1 MITHLD
7 LGGIMIQLRTP
18 IDNSLFFQS
27 ILPKY
32 GKNRRESQIELSD
45 EIKKAYDKN
54 YKFVAEAEV
63 GTGKSYAYLVPTLNQ
78 ISRTGKPFLIS
89 TGTIV
94 LQDQLF
100 TKDIPELSKCLIKE
114 KLISKPLQSI
124 LGKGKEHYICEKRI
138 VSYSEYLLK
147 NKDEQLSAELD
158 KIINDYESGLFD
170 ERDFPSLT
178 SKVWKKINVSYC
190 TRSCTERYCKY
201 KLFKL
206 ERESFNYDFLIC
218 NHQFLLANLNN
229 PDYIKN
235 FSGVLIDE
243 AHNFETAAYSIL
255 GDNKSAKDF
264 IQCINKVRLKVNY
277 SVNYVITL
285 IKAFYHEIE
294 RNTIIPQNK
303 EIDWKYK
310 VVINDKIY
318 RLALEL
324 SDKLENIQ
332 LSVTNF
338 AFDLKKRED
347 RLGNELE
354 SLSSFVEAVINNQ
367 SKIFWVQF
375 EKPMLPRL
383 FYIPCNVDE
392 ILYNRVLSHTNLPV
406 VFSSATMST
415 SNELEGF
422 DYFISSLGIDSVMKR
437 CYLDPVSKKSPYDF
451 HDQAAIYIEEDLKF
465 VSRNNALFED
475 YLKAK
480 ADRIYDIIKATNG
493 KSLVLFTSYEVMD
506 LTHNYIAD
514 KILKDLGISSYKQG
528 QGSNYYN
535 LKKFE
540 NNINSC
546 LFATGSFW
554 EGIDIKGSSL
564 SCVII
569 DKLPFPVKDPIID
582 YKIEK
587 LGAERSEIL
596 TSEMI
601 LRLKQGTGRLI
612 RDEKDKGVVVIMDS
626 RALES
631 KYFDIITNA
640 LPNYRKIYT
649 IQEIRIF
656 LNPHIAA

>member
-1 MITHLD
+1 
-7 LGGIMIQLRTP
+7 MIQLRTP
-18 IDNSLFFQS
+18 IDNNLFFQS

-45 EIKKAYDKN
+45 EIKNAYEKN

-63 GTGKSYAYLVPTLNQ
+63 GTGKSYAYLFPTLNK

-100 TKDIPELSKCLIKE
+100 TKDIPELSKYLINE
-114 KLISKPLQSI
+114 KLISKPLQAL

-138 VSYSEYLLK
+138 LSYSEYLLK

-158 KIINDYESGLFD
+158 RVINDYESGLFD
-170 ERDFPSLT
+170 ERDFPSIS
-178 SKVWKKINVSYC
+178 SKVWKKINVTYC

-218 NHQFLLANLNN
+218 NHQFLLANLNK
-229 PDYIKN
+229 PDYIN
-235 FSGVLIDE
+235 RFSGLVIDE

-264 IQCINKVRLKVNY
+264 IQCINNVKLKVHY
-277 SVNYVITL
+277 SVSHVITL
-285 IKAFYHEIE
+285 INAFYYEIE
-294 RNTIIPQNK
+294 RSTIIPQNK

-318 RLALEL
+318 RLASEL
-324 SDKLENIQ
+324 SDKLEKIQ

-367 SKIFWVQF
+367 NRIFWVQF
-375 EKPMLPRL
+375 EKSMLPRL
-383 FYIPCNVDE
+383 YYIPCNIDE
-392 ILYNRVLSHTNLPV
+392 ILYNRLLSRTNLPV

-415 SNELEGF
+415 SNGLEGF
-422 DYFISSLGIDSVMKR
+422 DYFINSLGIDSVKTS
-437 CYLDPVSKKSPYDF
+437 CYLEPISKKSPYDF
-451 HDQAAIYIEEDLKF
+451 QAQAAIYIEEDLKF
-465 VSRNNALFED
+465 ISRNNAALFED
-475 YLKAK
+475 YLKSK
-480 ADRIYDIIKATNG
+480 ADRIFDIIKATNG

-506 LTHNYIAD
+506 LTHNYLAD
-514 KILKDLGISSYKQG
+514 KILKDLGISCYKQG
-528 QGSNYYN
+528 QGSNYHN
-535 LKKFE
+535 LKRFE
-540 NNINSC
+540 SNINSC

-569 DKLPFPVKDPIID
+569 DKLPFPVQDPIID

-587 LGAERSEIL
+587 LGAENKSEIL

-601 LRLKQGTGRLI
+601 LRLKQGAGRLI
-612 RDEKDKGVVVIMDS
+612 RDEKDIGVIVIMDS
-626 RALES
+626 RASES

-640 LPNYRKIYT
+640 LPNYRRIYS
-649 IQEIRIF
+649 IQEILIF
-656 LNPHIAA
+656 LNSHIAA

>member
-1 MITHLD
+1 
-7 LGGIMIQLRTP
+7 MIQLKTL
-18 IDNSLFFQS
+18 IENSLFFQN

-32 GKNRRESQIELSD
+32 GKTTRWSQLELSD
-45 EIKKAYDKN
+45 DIKKAYDKN

-63 GTGKSYAYLVPTLNQ
+63 GTGKSYAYLVPTLNK

-89 TGTIV
+89 TGTII

-100 TKDIPELSKCLIKE
+100 TKDIPELSKYLINE
-114 KLISKPLQSI
+114 RFINKPLQSI

-147 NKDEQLSAELD
+147 NEDEPLSVELD
-158 KIINDYESGLFD
+158 KVIKNYESGSFD
-170 ERDFPSLT
+170 ERDFPSIT
-178 SKVWKKINVSYC
+178 SKIWKNINVLNC
-190 TRSCTERYCKY
+190 TRSCPERYCKY

-229 PDYIKN
+229 PDYINN
-235 FSGVLIDE
+235 FSGVVIDE

-277 SVNYVITL
+277 SVSYVIKL
-285 IKAFYHEIE
+285 IIDFYQEIE
-294 RNTIIPQNK
+294 KSTIIPENK

-318 RLALEL
+318 RMALDL
-324 SDKLENIQ
+324 SEKLETIQ

-338 AFDLKKRED
+338 AYDLKKRED
-347 RLGNELE
+347 RLGNELD
-354 SLSSFVEAVINNQ
+354 SLLSFAEAVINNQ

-375 EKPMLPRL
+375 EKTKVPRL

-392 ILYNRVLSHTNLPV
+392 ILYDRILSHKNLPV

-415 SNELEGF
+415 SNGLEGF
-422 DYFISSLGIDSVMKR
+422 DYFISSIGIDSVKKS
-437 CYLDPVSKKSPYDF
+437 CYLEPVSKKSPYDF
-451 HDQAAIYIEEDLKF
+451 QAQAAIYIEEDLKF

-480 ADRIYDIIKATNG
+480 ADKIYNIIKATNG
-493 KSLVLFTSYEVMD
+493 KSLVLFTSYDVMD
-506 LTHNYIAD
+506 LTYNYLAD
-514 KILKDLGISSYKQG
+514 KILKDLGISSFKQG
-528 QGSNYYN
+528 QGSNYDN

-540 NNINSC
+540 ININSC

-569 DKLPFPVKDPIID
+569 DKLPFPVQDPIID

-587 LGAERSEIL
+587 LDVERTEIL

-612 RDEKDKGVVVIMDS
+612 RDEKDKGVIVIMDS
-626 RALES
+626 RALEA
-631 KYFDIITNA
+631 KYFEIIANA
-640 LPNYRKIYT
+640 LPNYRRIYT
-649 IQEIRIF
+649 IQEIIVF
-656 LNPHIAA
+656 LNSHIAA

>member
-1 MITHLD
+1 
-7 LGGIMIQLRTP
+7 MIQLRTL
-18 IDNSLFFQS
+18 IEDRLFFQN

-32 GKNRRESQIELSD
+32 GKTIRESQIELSE
-45 EIKKAYDKN
+45 EIKRAYDKN

-63 GTGKSYAYLVPTLNQ
+63 GTGKSYAYLVPTLNKV
-78 ISRTGKPFLIS
+78 SRTGKPFLIS

-94 LQDQLF
+94 LQEQLI
-100 TKDIPELSKCLIKE
+100 TKDIPELSKYLINE
-114 KLISKPLQSI
+114 KLISEPLEPV
-124 LGKGKEHYICEKRI
+124 LGKGREHYICEKRL

-147 NKDEQLSAELD
+147 NNNDQLLIELD
-158 KIINDYESGLFD
+158 KVMNDYESGLFD
-170 ERDFPSLT
+170 ERDFPSIT
-178 SKVWKKINVSYC
+178 SNFKNIWKNINVLNC
-190 TRSCTERYCKY
+190 TRSCPERNCKY
-201 KLFKL
+201 RLFKFK
-206 ERESFNYDFLIC
+206 RESCNYDFLIC
-218 NHQFLLANLNN
+218 NHQFLLANLNS
-229 PDYIKN
+229 PDYINK
-235 FSGVLIDE
+235 FSGIVIDE

-277 SVNYVITL
+277 SVSYL
-285 IKAFYHEIE
+285 IRLINDFYHEIE
-294 RNTIIPQNK
+294 KCTIIPQNK

-318 RLALEL
+318 RIALDL
-324 SDKLENIQ
+324 SEKLENIQ

-338 AFDLKKRED
+338 AYDLKKRED
-347 RLGNELE
+347 RLGNELDI
-354 SLSSFVEAVINNQ
+354 LLSFVEAVIDNQ

-375 EKPMLPRL
+375 ENLKTKVPRL

-392 ILYNRVLSHTNLPV
+392 ILYNRLLSQTNLPV

-422 DYFISSLGIDSVMKR
+422 DYFISSIGIDNVKKS
-437 CYLDPVSKKSPYDF
+437 CYLEPVSKKSPYDF
-451 HDQAAIYIEEDLKF
+451 QDQAAIYIEEDLKF
-465 VSRNNALFED
+465 VSRNSALFED

-480 ADRIYDIIKATNG
+480 SDNIYNIIKATNG

-506 LTHNYIAD
+506 LTYNYLAD
-514 KILKDLGISSYKQG
+514 QILKDLGISCYKQG
-528 QGSNYYN
+528 QGSNYNN

-540 NNINSC
+540 SNINSC

-569 DKLPFPVKDPIID
+569 DKLPFPVQDPIIN

-587 LGAERSEIL
+587 LGLERSEIL

-612 RDEKDKGVVVIMDS
+612 RDEKDKGVIVIMDS
-626 RALES
+626 RAS
-631 KYFDIITNA
+631 DKYFEIIKQA
-640 LPNYRKIYT
+640 LPNYKRIYT
-649 IQEIRIF
+649 IQEIYLF
-656 LNPHIAA
+656 LIPHIAA